1 MIIYLIFI
9 IVGGLLLAGA
19 IVVLKNTLT
28 FIKNGERAI
37 GTVVRLDERKD
48 DEGTYYFPVFDI
60 PTRQHETI
68 TYGHW
73 TGSSSAGWRIGET
86 SAFIFAPGK
95 PDTVRFL
102 NYWGIF
108 WWPLCLMAVAVD
120 LLVMGGGYFLLRGYF
135 GA

>member
-19 IVVLKNTLT
+19 IVALKSRLT
-28 FIKNGERAI
+28 FVKGGERAV
-37 GTVVRLDERKD
+37 GTVVQLVESKD
-48 DEGTYYFPVFDI
+48 SEGTFYFPVFDI

-68 TYGHW
+68 TYRHW
-73 TGSSSAGWRIGET
+73 TGSSSVEWQIGET
-86 SAFIFAPGK
+86 KAFIFEPGK
-95 PDTVRFL
+95 PDTVRFF

-108 WWPLCLMAVAVD
+108 WWPLSLMALAVD
-120 LLVMGGGYFLLRGYF
+120 LLVIGGGYFLLRGYF